1 MDTSV
6 LDEVITGRVEPHI
19 YAFKTNTIPNYL
31 KVGDTYRPVAERL
44 QEWKKYFPDLQREF
58 DDKATVSMVIFF
70 RDYAV
75 HQYLEKELGK
85 IRLKKTDIEDGIY
98 FSNEFFKE
106 AEKADIEN
114 AIADIK
120 TSYDAEPTK
129 YLYYKTNDSMRAV
142 TEYKSTGYWNPRQNQ
157 KDAINKFCAAVNG
170 GRSNLLMYAVMRFG
184 KTFTSLCCAKEMPLP
199 DGSTG
204 AKIVLVVS
212 AKADVKEEWRKTV
225 QSADNFKDYKFL
237 DSERLKEE
245 NIIDDEI
252 ADNILGALDQ
262 LIEDGYNELVFDPSV
277 EDIHMA
283 IENYVTDKIGPTAG
297 FMHTAKSRNDQVAT
311 DVRLVLRDK
320 ITETQIGILEFMEG
334 LVEKAGEHLETVFI
348 GYTHLQHAQP
358 ITIAHHL
365 MAHVQ
370 ALKRDYE
377 RLEDT
382 YKRVNLNP
390 LGSAAMT
397 TTSFPINRQLTTD
410 LLGFDAYLEN
420 SMDGVSSRDFISET
434 VFDLSAL
441 CTTLSKICEEL
452 ILWSTYE
459 FGIIE
464 MADEY
469 SSTSSIMPQKKN
481 PEVAELAR
489 AKSTIVN
496 GELVTILTI
505 LKAIPYTYNRDLQEI
520 TPHLWNAVKV
530 TQDTL
535 SIVTKMLLSVKFK
548 EDRCLE
554 LAGTNFATATDLA
567 DIMVREKQIPFRTAH
582 KIVGRIVNEAT
593 ASGLKEADI
602 TSEYIDDIASE
613 LGFEKLGLED
623 DLVQKALNPLENVKM
638 RTVPGGPSPAMV
650 EIARDNI
657 KEFLNEEFEKKGI

>member
-1 MDTSV
+1 MNLRSGRLKTEMTDEAAEYTSS
-6 LDEVITGRVEPHI
+6 L
-19 YAFKTNTIPNYL
+19 
-31 KVGDTYRPVAERL
+31 
-44 QEWKKYFPDLQREF
+44 EF
-58 DDKATVSMVIFF
+58 DKIIF
-70 RDYAV
+70 
-75 HQYLEKELGK
+75 E
-85 IRLKKTDIEDGIY
+85 
-98 FSNEFFKE
+98 
-106 AEKADIEN
+106 
-114 AIADIK
+114 ADIK
-120 TSYDAEPTK
+120 TNFAHT
-129 YLYYKTNDSMRAV
+129 
-142 TEYKSTGYWNPRQNQ
+142 
-157 KDAINKFCAAVNG
+157 
-170 GRSNLLMYAVMRFG
+170 LM
-184 KTFTSLCCAKEMPLP
+184 
-199 DGSTG
+199 
-204 AKIVLVVS
+204 
-212 AKADVKEEWRKTV
+212 
-225 QSADNFKDYKFL
+225 
-237 DSERLKEE
+237 LKEQ
-245 NIIDDEI
+245 NIIDGEI
-252 ADNILGALDQ
+252 ADKILGALDQ
-262 LIEDGYNELVFDPSV
+262 LKEEGYNALVFDPSV

-283 IENYVTDKIGPTAG
+283 IENYVTEKIGPEAG

-311 DVRLVLRDK
+311 DIRLVLRDR
-320 ITETQIGILEFMEG
+320 IIEIQVGILEFIEG
-334 LVEKAGEHLETVFI
+334 LVELAGQHLETVFI

-410 LLGFDAYLEN
+410 LLGFDDYLRN

-441 CTTLSKICEEL
+441 CSTLAKICEEL

-481 PEVAELAR
+481 PDVAELAR
-489 AKSTIVN
+489 GKSTIAT
-496 GELVTILTI
+496 GELMTILSI

-520 TPHLWNAVKV
+520 TPHLWNAVDV
-530 TQDTL
+530 TKDTL
-535 SIVTKMLLSVKFK
+535 SIVTKMLLSVKFN

-567 DIMVREKQIPFRTAH
+567 DIMVREKKIPFRTAH

-593 ASGLKEADI
+593 AHGLTEKDV
-602 TSEYIDDIASE
+602 TSQYIDDIAEE
-613 LGFEKLGLED
+613 LGFDKLELDVE
-623 DLVQKALNPLENVKM
+623 LVQKALNPLENVKM
-638 RTVPGGPSPAMV
+638 RTVPGGPSPEMV
-650 EIARDNI
+650 EIARADI
-657 KEFLNEEFEKKGI
+657 KEFLDEEFEKKGI